1 MSDATPSMVADRYRL
16 DELIGSGPMGEVW
29 RAYDTRADWV
39 VAVKI
44 LGAGAAGEAAREALK
59 QHAQAVAR
67 VIHPNVAMVLD
78 VGDQEGAPFLVTE
91 FLTGTSVGEDLAAE
105 GPMPI
110 VEVCDLVGQ
119 AAAGLDAAHRAGV
132 FHGQIDSG
140 SFRRAASGV
149 LKVVGFGL
157 PDEEPSQAERRY
169 LAPERASGRPATAAA
184 DLYALGAVCYEL
196 LCGRPPVATPDLP
209 VTGMR
214 ATPPSPPAAPGTA
227 APGTAAPGTP
237 AQGSPAQGSPA
248 PGTPASGT
256 EAPGGAGQGIVPPS
270 AIRPEIPAELDR
282 LVLAMLAPDPARR
295 PSGGEPVRRALAA
308 IARPGAAPGAAP
320 NTGANSGANTGVNTA
335 PNLAGAAAGRPGD
348 TRVYDFNGVP
358 RAGDTAVYESAGLDQ
373 APPRTGNKLLVQM
386 GIAVAVIAVVAVAM
400 VVWAGSRKET
410 PVAEPSASAPPTSV
424 LSPDVTLTAGPTSE
438 PPEAS
443 PTDLTP
449 GDTATSLVQTVGP
462 KATLGPRQTPAG
474 GWDHWLVKFD
484 EAVTAQEDIGD
495 INPHVAEKVH
505 DKLRKAAK
513 KLQDGHFEPAR
524 GQIAGVYR
532 DLRKAQVKGDVPL
545 SGPLASF
552 LDDFA
557 LS

>member
-39 VAVKI
+39 VAVKV

-59 QHAQAVAR
+59 QHAQTVAR

-78 VGDQEGAPFLVTE
+78 VGDQDGTPFLVTE

-105 GPMPI
+105 GPLKI

-119 AAAGLDAAHRAGV
+119 AAAGLEAAHRAGV

-169 LAPERASGRPATAAA
+169 LAPERSAGRPASAAA

-196 LCGRPPVATPDLP
+196 LTGRPPGATPDLP

-214 ATPPSPPAAPGTA
+214 ATPAAPA
-227 APGTAAPGTP
+227 EAPGAPE
-237 AQGSPAQGSPA
+237 PA
-248 PGTPASGT
+248 PG
-256 EAPGGAGQGIVPPS
+256 GGAQGIVPPS
-270 AIRPEIPAELDR
+270 ALRPEVPAELDR

-295 PSGGEPVRRALAA
+295 PTSGETIRRALAA
-308 IARPGAAPGAAP
+308 IARPGAAPGAP
-320 NTGANSGANTGVNTA
+320 PTGGH
-335 PNLAGAAAGRPGD
+335 PAATPGGRPGD
-348 TRVYDFNGVP
+348 TEVYAFANAP
-358 RAGDTAVYESAGLDQ
+358 RAGDTALYEAADLDP
-373 APPRTGNKLLVQM
+373 APAPARNKLLLQM
-386 GIAVAVIAVVAVAM
+386 GVAVAAIAAVTIAM
-400 VVWAGSRKET
+400 VLWAGSREET
-410 PVAEPSASAPPTSV
+410 PVAVQSPSATPSPV
-424 LSPDVTLTAGPTSE
+424 LSPDITFTAGPA
-438 PPEAS
+438 PEQPDPT

-449 GDTATSLVQTVGP
+449 GDTATSLVATVAP
-462 KATLGPRQTPAG
+462 KATLDAGQAPPG
-474 GWDHWLVKFD
+474 GWDHWLVEFD
-484 EAVTAQEDIGD
+484 KTLTAQEQIGD
-495 INPHVAEKVH
+495 IHPKVAEKAH
-505 DKLRKAAK
+505 DKLRKAAR
-513 KLQDGHFEPAR
+513 KLQEGGLGPAR
-524 GQIAGVYR
+524 GQIAGVYK
-532 DLRKAQVKGDVPL
+532 DLRHAQQKGEAPL

-552 LDDFA
+552 LDDFVLA
-557 LS
+557 